1 MNMYNNEDHH
11 SITPGMYSSINFS

>member
-1 MNMYNNEDHH
+1 MYNNNEDHH